1 MQRLRQ
7 LKEAIV
13 LLQSIWHEYQ
23 NSIGEHSA
31 KYYVAVEHT
40 QQKGRPRFSITREQL
55 EYLCS
60 LSFTWDTIASMLGV
74 SQMTIYRRCQEY
86 GLLNEAMQHLNDN
99 ELQTV
104 VENLLVRLPYSGE
117 SILIGILRGMG
128 YEVTRQRLRHT
139 LHHVDVLASALR
151 WDSNLRP
158 RRPYSV
164 PGPNSLWH
172 IGTYI

>member
-23 NSIGEHSA
+23 NSIEERSA
-31 KYYVAVEHT
+31 TQYSVAVEHT

-55 EYLCS
+55 EYLHS

-74 SQMTIYRRCQEY
+74 SRMTIYRRRQEY
-86 GLLNEAMQHLNDN
+86 GLLNEPMQHLNDN
-99 ELQTV
+99 ELHTV
-104 VENLLVRLPYSGE
+104 VENLLVHLPYSGE
-117 SILIGILRGMG
+117 SILMGALRGMG

-151 WDSNLRP
+151 LDSSLRP
-158 RRPYSV
+158 
-164 PGPNSLWH
+164 
-172 IGTYI
+172 